1 MRTAEFGAV
10 PQRRTPIVA
19 IVLLALSS
27 CALFEP
33 TTAPIG
39 PTSPEL
45 SADIDEL
52 GELVAAARTDV
63 ETLRKE
69 QTGDINDLKR
79 DLARIRSGVVGLPAQ
94 ISTLCVR
101 PTSTPTNNCENDS
114 VRTVEVSGN
123 KMVVGQLEHIWVDPP
138 GISLTGRIDTG
149 TTSNLLRVDA
159 LGGFER
165 DGDDWVR
172 FSLRIPGE
180 QNEGPV
186 TIEREVSRYSRT
198 STRRPVVKL
207 RLRLGDVLDSFE
219 FILVDRSDNDHAV
232 LLGRNFLKDVALV
245 DVGRQY
251 VQGQFRPKK
260 SAKTNN
266 TK

>member
-1 MRTAEFGAV
+1 MRTAEFGV
-10 PQRRTPIVA
+10 NPQSRTLIVA
-19 IVLLALSS
+19 IALLALSS
-27 CALFEP
+27 CALLEP
-33 TTAPIG
+33 TTIASG

-63 ETLRKE
+63 EALRKE
-69 QTGDINDLKR
+69 QTDDIGDLKR
-79 DLARIRSGVVGLPAQ
+79 DLARIKKDVVGLPAQ
-94 ISTLCVR
+94 ISTLCVQ
-101 PTSTPTNNCENDS
+101 PSATPTNNCENDS
-114 VRTVEVSGN
+114 VRTVEVSDN

-159 LGGFER
+159 LGTFER

-172 FSLRIPGE
+172 FSLRLPGKQTDE
-180 QNEGPV
+180 PL

-245 DVGRQY
+245 DVGRQF
-251 VQGQFRPKK
+251 VQRQYRPKK
-260 SAKTNN
+260 SAKTTN